1 MANTNSNLATA
12 QAAALLDRSSGLATI
27 ALVATN
33 LILIQGQ
40 VTCPATPSTSDTLTL
55 IPAELLPVGAV
66 YDVANSWVYCET
78 DPGTALTLDIGPDSN
93 PDALADA
100 LALTVAGSAATGD
113 GTSGPIT
120 GHTPFTRSGTM
131 PAALA
136 DPLVI
141 TAQEAVRA
149 TVVTSTAVD
158 ATVIQF
164 CIAFRKV

>member
-1 MANTNSNLATA
+1 MANTNSNLTTA
-12 QAAALLDRSSGLATI
+12 QAAAMLDRSSGLATI

-55 IPAELLPVGAV
+55 IPAEMLPVGAV

-100 LALTVAGSAATGD
+100 LALTVAG
-113 GTSGPIT
+113 TSSGAV
-120 GHTPFTRSGTM
+120 PFDKSGTM

-164 CIAFRKV
+164 CLAFRKV

>member
-1 MANTNSNLATA
+1 MANTNSNLTTA
-12 QAAALLDRSSGLATI
+12 QAAAMLDRSSGLATI

-55 IPAELLPVGAV
+55 IPAEMLPVGAV
-66 YDVANSWVYCET
+66 YDVANSWIYCES

-100 LALTVAGSAATGD
+100 LALTVAG
-113 GTSGPIT
+113 TSSGAV
-120 GHTPFTRSGTM
+120 PFDKSGTM

-149 TVVTSTAVD
+149 TVVTSTSVD

-164 CIAFRKV
+164 CLAFRKV